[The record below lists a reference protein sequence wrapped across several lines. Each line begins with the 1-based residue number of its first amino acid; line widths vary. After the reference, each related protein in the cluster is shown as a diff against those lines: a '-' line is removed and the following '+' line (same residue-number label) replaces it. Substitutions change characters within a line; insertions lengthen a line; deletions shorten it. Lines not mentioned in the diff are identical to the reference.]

1 MEASVSI
8 DRERQGSPVG
18 WVGSLIGSQFDFPGE
33 RQAGQVLGG
42 PQVSDRRPGC
52 RKLFGVKLVS
62 GEHRGQQ
69 PTESVELIRP

>member
-1 MEASVSI
+1 MTSDYGMALN
-8 DRERQGSPVG
+8 P
-18 WVGSLIGSQFDFPGE
+18 FH
-33 RQAGQVLGG
+33 VLQMICLQPKGR
-42 PQVSDRRPGC
+42 STRILTNRADGC